1 MLSLKM
7 FLLEMAPHV
16 PSSGTGWGKRRGK
29 DPPPP
34 HVLGLF
40 SCWHHKVASLVRD
53 SCSINISG
61 SSMGVPGVSW
71 DGLLVQDE
79 EASDREQRRRGKN
92 RNENQAK
99 AAKATRSGMKYSW
112 SHPCWK
118 TGVEVLGRL
127 RKPRSGFLLS
137 RHQCS
142 ASRVWG
148 SG

>member
-1 MLSLKM
+1 M

-16 PSSGTGWGKRRGK
+16 PSSGTGWGRRGGK
-29 DPPPP
+29 NPPPL
-34 HVLGLF
+34 HLWGAC
-40 SCWHHKVASLVRD
+40 SCYHHKVASLVRG

-61 SSMGVPGVSW
+61 SSVGVPRVSW

-79 EASDREQRRRGKN
+79 EASDRQQRRREKN
-92 RNENQAK
+92 CNENQTK
-99 AAKATRSGMKYSW
+99 AAEATRSGMKYSW

-127 RKPRSGFLLS
+127 RKPCSGFLLS

-142 ASRVWG
+142 AGKVWG